1 MEKQLDNARP
11 IYWLCVVQSA
21 LIYRGFPPVAFART
35 DNSGRPI
42 LRLHALT
49 LIVKRELAFTH
60 NGLCVL
66 ARTIQFSKNRPTG
79 RPRDAR
85 IPLPVHYR
93 LASRPCLGEPSKV
106 TRRKEILSTP
116 RAI

>member
-1 MEKQLDNARP
+1 MLNSLGFSHSRLAPAAMKPQLINARP
-11 IYWLCVVQSA
+11 IYWLCVVQSVC
-21 LIYRGFPPVAFART
+21 ICRGFPPVAFART

-49 LIVKRELAFTH
+49 LIVPKSCDFGD
-60 NGLCVL
+60 GLCVL

-85 IPLPVHYR
+85 IP
-93 LASRPCLGEPSKV
+93 
-106 TRRKEILSTP
+106 RRSTIGWP
-116 RAI
+116 ADRV